1 MSMPLSNRR
10 SRELAGYTAHGS
22 GSVVSKGLSVGDI
35 YADAEQWE
43 ETRPAKSG
51 RQELGEDAAQESLGN
66 LPECTLT
73 SAPLPPRI
81 SSDCRWLGTE
91 CILSSNSA
99 AVQICSFWLKR
110 GIACCGHA
118 LWCDAAAPRGG

>member
-1 MSMPLSNRR
+1 MPLSNRR

-66 LPECTLT
+66 LPECTLYPHL
-73 SAPLPPRI
+73 SPPPPRG
-81 SSDCRWLGTE
+81 SVRTAAGWAQ
-91 CILSSNSA
+91 SA
-99 AVQICSFWLKR
+99 S
-110 GIACCGHA
+110 
-118 LWCDAAAPRGG
+118 